1 MLQVA
6 RIFGND
12 MVLQQGKVSPVW
24 GTAAP
29 GAQVTV
35 TVQGKSASAIAGEDG
50 GWTVPCGP
58 FQASF
63 QETMVVSSQGET
75 ETFTGVQVGEVW
87 LAGGQSNMEFYMR
100 HDRDMKE
107 EAPGCENSAIRFFD
121 YPEVSYPE
129 QIDEAPYGNAYA
141 FWRRCNPENL
151 EYFSAAV
158 SYTHLTLPT
167 N

>member
-12 MVLQQGKVSPVW
+12 MVLQQGKVLPVW

-35 TVQGKSASAIAGEDG
+35 TVQGKSASATAGEDG
-50 GWTVPCGP
+50 AWIAQCGP
-58 FQASF
+58 LQVSF

-75 ETFTGVQVGEVW
+75 KTYTGVQVGEVW

-107 EAPGCENSAIRFFD
+107 EAPGCENSAIRFLII
-121 YPEVSYPE
+121 P
-129 QIDEAPYGNAYA
+129 
-141 FWRRCNPENL
+141 RC
-151 EYFSAAV
+151 
-158 SYTHLTLPT
+158 PT
-167 N
+167 QSR